1 MFDIGWS
8 EMTVVVVIALLVLG
22 PKQLPEAL
30 KTVTQLTRKA
40 RRYAQDFRSG
50 IDNIV
55 REAEL
60 EDAREAL
67 SSVKSANPSK
77 VLSDLVD
84 PTGEVDEEMRDLAD
98 TAKKSAAKIEAK
110 PSAASDPEKDPEKTE
125 TDEAGAK
132 VVKAPEA
139 IAPSN
144 SIRPPPGP
152 DMFASAAPKETASD
166 DAADKPDSVPAAAPE
181 SAPQATDE
189 EAKPAA
195 PPAQSETGSGDTKED
210 SKVDERRQA

>member
-30 KTVTQLTRKA
+30 KTITQLTRKA

-67 SSVKSANPSK
+67 SSVRSANPSK
-77 VLSDLVD
+77 ALTDLID
-84 PTGEVDEEMRDLAD
+84 PTGEVNAEMRDLQD
-98 TAKKSAAKIEAK
+98 TAKKSIAKDDAK
-110 PSAASDPEKDPEKTE
+110 SAIASSPEKDGPAKDEPEKDGPE
-125 TDEAGAK
+125 KDGADQVGAK
-132 VVKAPEA
+132 TVKTPES

-144 SIRPPPGP
+144 SLRPPPGP
-152 DMFASAAPKETASD
+152 DVFASAAPTSE
-166 DAADKPDSVPAAAPE
+166 PDPVPSVEP
-181 SAPQATDE
+181 SS
-189 EAKPAA
+189 
-195 PPAQSETGSGDTKED
+195 PPKGTG
-210 SKVDERRQA
+210 

>member
-98 TAKKSAAKIEAK
+98 TAKKSAAKVEAK
-110 PSAASDPEKDPEKTE
+110 PSAASDVKKEAE

-152 DMFASAAPKETASD
+152 DMFASAAPREPSSD
-166 DAADKPDSVPAAAPE
+166 EAADKPDPVPAAAPE
-181 SAPQATDE
+181 SPPQAKAE
-189 EAKPAA
+189 EAAKAAA
-195 PPAQSETGSGDTKED
+195 PPAQSETASDDTKED

>member
-67 SSVKSANPSK
+67 SSVKSANPTK
-77 VLSDLVD
+77 ALSDLVD
-84 PTGEVDEEMRDLAD
+84 PTGEVDDEMRDLEDSAR
-98 TAKKSAAKIEAK
+98 KSAAKVEAK
-110 PSAASDPEKDPEKTE
+110 QSSASSSTAASDDAKDE
-125 TDEAGAK
+125 TAETGAK
-132 VVKAPEA
+132 VVKAPESV
-139 IAPSN
+139 APSN
-144 SIRPPPGP
+144 SIRPPAGP
-152 DMFASAAPKETASD
+152 DIFASTEPKVEPSVEPKAEETSAKAAEPVTNETNE
-166 DAADKPDSVPAAAPE
+166 DA
-181 SAPQATDE
+181 
-189 EAKPAA
+189 
-195 PPAQSETGSGDTKED
+195 
-210 SKVDERRQA
+210 KVDERREA

>member
-77 VLSDLVD
+77 ALTDLID
-84 PTGEVDEEMRDLAD
+84 PTGEVNDEMRDLED
-98 TAKKSAAKIEAK
+98 TAKKSAAKADAK
-110 PSAASDPEKDPEKTE
+110 ATSSSGAETDASDES
-125 TDEAGAK
+125 GAK
-132 VVKAPEA
+132 IVKAPES

-152 DMFASAAPKETASD
+152 DVFASAAPADEPET
-166 DAADKPDSVPAAAPE
+166 VPAAEPSTPPKAE
-181 SAPQATDE
+181 KAEATSE
-189 EAKPAA
+189 PA
-195 PPAQSETGSGDTKED
+195 ETPSDVSNED
-210 SKVDERRQA
+210 GKVDAKAEEQRQA